1 MATTN
6 LPATQG
12 KHDAVSALLGQES
25 IKKRFEQVLG
35 KKAAGFMSSVISA
48 VNANPE
54 LKKADPITVVSA
66 AAVAASL
73 DLPINPSLGFAHI
86 VPYAGRAVFQM
97 GWRGFVQLGMRSG
110 QYKTINTCAVYEGE
124 LVDSN
129 RFTGEMYFDEKQRT
143 SDKIIGYV
151 SYFKLMN
158 GYEKYL
164 YMTVEQIQSHGKQYS
179 KSYSNPKGKWQT
191 DFESM
196 ALKTPLKL
204 LLSRWGILSIEMQTA
219 VQLDQATVKNIDGS
233 AYTYDDNPENNGDVI
248 DTEPVED
255 TAALIK
261 AFDDSIPK
269 GIDET
274 ILAEFLARTAE
285 SNKSTVELVKIEGG
299 KAPEK
304 FWKIYSAY
312 EKQMKAKQVKKEEP
326 SAAVPDPAPT
336 EMAPG
341 PCPDNPETTYTWAF
355 CNACK
360 KFVGCPVW
368 G

>member
-1 MATTN
+1 MATQN
-6 LPATQG
+6 LPTTQQG
-12 KHDAVSALLGQES
+12 RTDAIGALLSQDS

-86 VPYAGRAVFQM
+86 VPYAGRAQFQM

-124 LVDSN
+124 LVESN

-143 SDKIIGYV
+143 SEKVIGYV

-158 GYEKYL
+158 GFEKYL
-164 YMTVEQIQSHGKQYS
+164 YMTVEQVQAHGKQYS
-179 KSYSNPKGKWQT
+179 KSYSNAKGKWQT

-219 VQLDQATVKNIDGS
+219 VQLDQATIKTIDGT
-233 AYTYDDNPENNGDVI
+233 AYAYDDNPESDGNLI
-248 DTEPVED
+248 DMETTEVNS
-255 TAALIK
+255 AAIIK
-261 AFDDSIPK
+261 AFDESIPK
-269 GIDET
+269 GIDAA
-274 ILAEFLARTAE
+274 ILNEFLTRTAE
-285 SNKSTVELVKIEGG
+285 SNKSTVEQVKIEGG

-304 FWKIYSAY
+304 FWKIYAAY
-312 EKQMKAKQVKKEEP
+312 EKQMKNKKQK
-326 SAAVPDPAPT
+326 DPAPD
-336 EMAPG
+336 EMASG
-341 PCPDNPETTYTWAF
+341 PCPDNPETTYTKAY
-355 CNACK
+355 CQNCK

-368 G
+368 GINGK